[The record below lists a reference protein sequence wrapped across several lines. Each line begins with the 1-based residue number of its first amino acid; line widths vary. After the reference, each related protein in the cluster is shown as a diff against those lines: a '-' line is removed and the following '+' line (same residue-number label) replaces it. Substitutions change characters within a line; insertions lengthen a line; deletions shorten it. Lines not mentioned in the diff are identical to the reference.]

1 LLGGNLRA
9 MLASPH
15 RPQLTR
21 DLRRYSPTLLLRAD
35 SDWWAASLAWAAS
48 NCSRVTTAGTTAGTT
63 PTSIHS
69 ASGTG
74 AAVPWAHPIGWVAER
89 RTLASR
95 YRVRPA
101 KTRPV

>member
-1 LLGGNLRA
+1 
-9 MLASPH
+9 MQASPH

-21 DLRRYSPTLLLRAD
+21 ARKRYVPTLLFRAEKD
-35 SDWWAASLAWAAS
+35 RLAVSLAWTRS
-48 NCSRVTTAGTTAGTT
+48 NCSRVTTAGTD

-74 AAVPWAHPIGWVAER
+74 AAVPWGHPIGWVAER
-89 RTLASR
+89 RIRASR

-101 KTRPV
+101 